1 METTAGDTRS
11 KMSGRV
17 SAQDAARGLSARAIP
32 AAPAPAS
39 RMDSKR
45 GHNARREVGR
55 RNVLVP
61 MLISS
66 SRMVVVKGDAPAGT
80 GPSLANGPR
89 PVNAGG
95 GGAAARGRF
104 GGGTLGHAAGQT
116 SENNARR
123 STVARCRGASFL
135 VGGAPGLL
143 PWRERT
149 RVESRRPFMRLLVT
163 GMPSAR
169 TWS

>member
-11 KMSGRV
+11 KMSGKA
-17 SAQDAARGLSARAIP
+17 SAQGEARGLSARAIP

-39 RMDSKR
+39 RMDSKT

-55 RNVLVP
+55 QNVLVP

-80 GPSLANGPR
+80 GPSLAYGPR

-95 GGAAARGRF
+95 RWRRWRGGAGP
-104 GGGTLGHAAGQT
+104 
-116 SENNARR
+116 
-123 STVARCRGASFL
+123 V
-135 VGGAPGLL
+135 
-143 PWRERT
+143 W
-149 RVESRRPFMRLLVT
+149 
-163 GMPSAR
+163 
-169 TWS
+169 